1 MPKKSNRKRTTYKD
15 KKGEYVK
22 SYVNGKTK
30 KVYLKNLTSSQKQK
44 ILNNSGLLN
53 TIVNKI
59 TIINDQKKKRRTQR
73 KPAQAKGQSYLL
85 NPMYDLLLKMNTKS
99 SGRQTLARPVQAR
112 VPAPV
117 APVAPP
123 IPVFAPIPAG
133 RPFVMPPLRRVAP
146 PIPVFAQIPP
156 ARPFVRPPLR
166 RVVPPAIPRPIIEP
180 MPPVTPIPVPR
191 SPNRKRK
198 TKVSEKQEYLNKFV
212 NEYVNAWEK
221 KPTKANLERLWK
233 AKSPQEQEE
242 LELALIKTGPSRG
255 FKVGTKKDDVQKL
268 RERMKRLQS
277 LKPTEKSIKQYEE
290 LQAKLETLAPEY
302 SSASTSSASSSS
314 ARSTRDEKKKDS
326 DENYP
331 DDFVPESTGHG
342 KKQAGKGLTNIQ
354 IDSYM
359 RKRCPNYVGC
369 IARDEVK
376 LLVKRAKEDKSM
388 NWIMNLDPASKA
400 GYHWV
405 AVNIDADDGSLEYF
419 DPFGVDIPKDI
430 LKSIKPLADTIAPDN
445 LLKLKVNRVTH
456 QAENNKNGKPTDT
469 CGFHC
474 MRFLLDRNVNNKT
487 FKASSGY
494 DHIMENKS
502 KKYEKE
508 IERLKSYGT
517 FKYL

>member
-302 SSASTSSASSSS
+302 SSASTSSA
-314 ARSTRDEKKKDS
+314 
-326 DENYP
+326 
-331 DDFVPESTGHG
+331 
-342 KKQAGKGLTNIQ
+342 
-354 IDSYM
+354 
-359 RKRCPNYVGC
+359 
-369 IARDEVK
+369 
-376 LLVKRAKEDKSM
+376 
-388 NWIMNLDPASKA
+388 
-400 GYHWV
+400 
-405 AVNIDADDGSLEYF
+405 
-419 DPFGVDIPKDI
+419 
-430 LKSIKPLADTIAPDN
+430 
-445 LLKLKVNRVTH
+445 
-456 QAENNKNGKPTDT
+456 
-469 CGFHC
+469 
-474 MRFLLDRNVNNKT
+474 
-487 FKASSGY
+487 
-494 DHIMENKS
+494 
-502 KKYEKE
+502 
-508 IERLKSYGT
+508 
-517 FKYL
+517 